1 MRMATMVMAGA
12 VLLTGCTGSYQPR
25 PLTDRQAAELDKA
38 LAGKVAGEPKS
49 CINREPQSN
58 LTVISNNVLLY
69 RVSSKL
75 IYKNEL
81 IGSCNGLTYG
91 DTMIVRSFGSQ
102 MCRGDFTTTAN
113 LQTGIQT
120 GACALDDFIPYRTP
134 ALRVSRAPGPA
145 GRERP

>member
-1 MRMATMVMAGA
+1 MRTAMMMVASG
-12 VLLTGCTGSYQPR
+12 VLLAACTGSYEPR
-25 PLTDRQAAELDKA
+25 PLTEKQAAELDKA
-38 LAGKVAGEPKS
+38 LAGKVAGAPKS
-49 CINREPQSN
+49 CINREPQTN

-69 RVSSKL
+69 RVSKKL

-113 LQTGIQT
+113 LQSGIQT
-120 GACALDDFIPYRTP
+120 GACALGDFVPYRTP
-134 ALRVSRAPGPA
+134 
-145 GRERP
+145 ER